1 MERYRI
7 IDGRKIPNIIVYIEA
22 KSPIEA
28 VRKYIKKNGESGT
41 VKRDNSW
48 KGNILL
54 MKESSYVNDFSYCV
68 E

>member
-1 MERYRI
+1 M
-7 IDGRKIPNIIVYIEA
+7 PNIMAYVEE

-28 VRKYIKKNGESGT
+28 VRKYIKEKGELGT

-54 MKESSYVNDFSYCV
+54 MKESSYVNDFCYCV